1 MAKKDTYLALL
12 RRGID
17 EKTAQI
23 LSDGGIK
30 VGDLKT
36 LDVETLTNNY
46 GLKKE
51 IATSVLDSVKSGP
64 RSSAKQRYLADVLSD
79 TGGKKKV
86 DKIEE
91 QRFKR
96 EQKDLHAELLDCL
109 LYTSPSP
116 RDLSTSRMPSSA

>member
-36 LDVETLTNNY
+36 LDVETLINNY

-51 IATSVLDSVKSGP
+51 IATSYLTLLNLVLVHQQNKGILLMYFQIVAIRRKLTKL
-64 RSSAKQRYLADVLSD
+64 RS
-79 TGGKKKV
+79 
-86 DKIEE
+86 
-91 QRFKR
+91 
-96 EQKDLHAELLDCL
+96 
-109 LYTSPSP
+109 
-116 RDLSTSRMPSSA
+116 RDLEESRKISMLNY

>member
-79 TGGKKKV
+79 SSTPT
-86 DKIEE
+86 
-91 QRFKR
+91 
-96 EQKDLHAELLDCL
+96 AEVFASILEV
-109 LYTSPSP
+109 T
-116 RDLSTSRMPSSA
+116 

>member
-36 LDVETLTNNY
+36 LDVETLTNNKNRTASEIRSTFSKY
-46 GLKKE
+46 GGNLGETGSVSYNFKKLGVIALKKKNSHYLE
-51 IATSVLDSVKSGP
+51 SMHKINIV
-64 RSSAKQRYLADVLSD
+64 RSPYIVMLIDIITEYIR
-79 TGGKKKV
+79 
-86 DKIEE
+86 
-91 QRFKR
+91 
-96 EQKDLHAELLDCL
+96 C
-109 LYTSPSP
+109 
-116 RDLSTSRMPSSA
+116 

>member
-79 TGGKKKV
+79 SAVRRKLTKLKNR
-86 DKIEE
+86 DS
-91 QRFKR
+91 R
-96 EQKDLHAELLDCL
+96 ENRK
-109 LYTSPSP
+109 TSM
-116 RDLSTSRMPSSA
+116 LNY